1 MAAYCLFSA
10 LYLPHMGGV
19 ERFTDSLAREL
30 SSMGHSVSIITSKIG
45 DSPAFET
52 VDENITIYRLD
63 SLPLM
68 DGRLPI
74 YLPSKHNHN
83 VLSGLAQDHFDGVLI
98 NTRFYPLSLVGLV
111 FARKCDAP
119 AVVLDHGSAYLTF
132 GNRFLDMFEHLYEH
146 AITFV
151 EKLFHPDFYGISER
165 SCEWLRTFG
174 ISAKGVIPNAINA
187 EAFRGQ
193 ASGRDFRRELG
204 INQDALML
212 VFTGRLIPE
221 KGIYVLLDVMY
232 RLIDYD
238 IQLVIAGDGPL
249 RSAVECCGLANVHLV
264 GKVDLPDIAALL
276 FQGDLFVLPS
286 RSEGFC
292 TSLLEAYACGL
303 PILSSDVG
311 GARDVI
317 DCHGCGRVLNCAED
331 DIVRCFTDE
340 IIRINSDRPMV
351 VEPARKERKGSPS
364 SLSWARSARLLLDAL
379 KR

>member
-1 MAAYCLFSA
+1 
-10 LYLPHMGGV
+10 MGGV

-30 SSMGHSVSIITSKIG
+30 SSMGHSVSIITSKID
-45 DSPAFET
+45 DSPAFEA
-52 VDENITIYRLD
+52 VDENITIYRFD
-63 SLPLM
+63 SLALM

-74 YLPSKHNHN
+74 YLPSKHNQN

-132 GNRFLDMFEHLYEH
+132 GNRFLDMFEHMYEH

-193 ASGRDFRRELG
+193 ASDRDFRRELG

-212 VFTGRLIPE
+212 VFTGRLISE

-238 IQLVIAGDGPL
+238 IHLVIAGDGPL

-303 PILSSDVG
+303 PFLSSDVG